1 MKTFYFVRHGESESN
16 VGERYADDE
25 TAPLTEKGRGQ
36 ADALADRCAKLPIEV
51 IFASPLARTKETA
64 TKISERINIP
74 IEFSR
79 ELVERPIPSELHG
92 RLRKDAD
99 TRKIMDE
106 WENGILVDEQEFTDL
121 KDRAGRALAM
131 LEKRPESKI
140 VVVTHGYF
148 MRTILAYVIF
158 GPSFTSEEFGHIVK
172 AIPNTEKSH
181 LSVFRYYEDGRENPW
196 KLWIWNDHSH
206 LG

>member
-25 TAPLTEKGRGQ
+25 TAPLTERGRAQ
-36 ADALADRCAKLPIEV
+36 ATALADRCTKLPIEA
-51 IFASPLARTKETA
+51 IFASPLERTRETA
-64 TKISERINIP
+64 TKISEKINIP

-79 ELVERPIPSELHG
+79 ELVERPIPVELHG
-92 RLRKDAD
+92 RLRKDED

-106 WENGILVDEQEFTDL
+106 WENGILVDEQEFNDV
-121 KDRAGRALAM
+121 KERAGRALAL
-131 LEKRPESKI
+131 LEKRPESH
-140 VVVTHGYF
+140 VLVVTHGYF
-148 MRTILAYVIF
+148 MRTILAHVIF
-158 GPSFTSEEFGHIVK
+158 GSSFTVTELGHIVC

-181 LSVFRYYEDGRENPW
+181 LSVFRYYEDGRKNPW
-196 KLWIWNDHSH
+196 KLWVWNDHAH